1 MCRVGAHKGYVADAG
16 YDSEEEETQ
25 VDIIYEDQDIR
36 TVSIK
41 EALQKRE
48 FQLGG
53 NSEDPS
59 ETFELR
65 KIMVRP
71 RKSRAWKKRHR
82 PPEITVISPKGQSIQ
97 NAVVEIQNRKQSGR
111 NTRARAA
118 KTKAARKTNVE
129 QRRRAHEG
137 EKRMAFTEPSI
148 FSDRAMSTGK
158 RRHSERVSPGLGP
171 GPAGGL
177 RER

>member
-1 MCRVGAHKGYVADAG
+1 MFRFMIYVGRPDAG
-16 YDSEEEETQ
+16 YDSEEKETQ

-48 FQLGG
+48 FQLDG

-65 KIMVRP
+65 KIRVRP
-71 RKSRAWKKRHR
+71 RKSRVWKKRHR
-82 PPEITVISPKGQSIQ
+82 PPEVTVISPKGQSIQ

-118 KTKAARKTNVE
+118 KTKAARKTSVE
-129 QRRRAHEG
+129 QRRRAQEG
-137 EKRMAFTEPSI
+137 EKRIAFRSGIVHREKKAQREGFARPWTGHSVTQ
-148 FSDRAMSTGK
+148 SDPCTRS
-158 RRHSERVSPGLGP
+158 S
-171 GPAGGL
+171 
-177 RER
+177 